1 MLKNC
6 GTFEEKNGEN
16 LQKLRFAHKVLKKKK
31 VFSKEESKRHKPKGN
46 GNGPFKR
53 LILRRYESTH
63 DFAAAV
69 HIAKSA
75 LL

>member
-1 MLKNC
+1 MLPK
-6 GTFEEKNGEN
+6 F
-16 LQKLRFAHKVLKKKK
+16 FKKMK
-31 VFSKEESKRHKPKGN
+31 VFSKEESKRHKPTGN

-53 LILRRYESTH
+53 AILMHYENTH

-69 HIAKSA
+69 HTAKSA